1 MLPSEECL
9 LLRERNFAFQMIIWN
24 QASQPHMNVPEP
36 EEYGWKETEIGFELQ
51 PDSETN
57 INKQKT
63 IFDAIMR
70 KCGCKSSH
78 C

>member
-1 MLPSEECL
+1 
-9 LLRERNFAFQMIIWN
+9 MIIWN

-63 IFDAIMR
+63 IFVDAKIAIAKQIAAAAR
-70 KCGCKSSH
+70 KTKPFAL
-78 C
+78 